1 MAGKKSTIKAIVDR
15 NVERHLVKEFL
26 MKNTKRSGFGGLD
39 IKRTPNGT
47 EVTVHAVKPGLVI
60 GRKGK
65 IIKELEGRLKSEFDL
80 FDPQLKVEE
89 IKQKDSILN
98 AQVMA
103 EWIASSLERGWYY
116 RRAGNSAAENIM
128 SEGARGVI
136 VTVAGKLTG
145 SRNRTQKFIM
155 GHVKYCGE
163 TALQHMDKGYA
174 VAVRKLGTIGVTVE
188 IMRKDVRLPH
198 EISIF
203 SDEELKIREAAGEE
217 GEETPTEEVVE

>member
-1 MAGKKSTIKAIVDR
+1 MAGKKSTIKAIVNR

-47 EVTVHAVKPGLVI
+47 EVTVHAERPGLVI

-65 IIKELEGRLKSEFDL
+65 IIKELEGRLKSEFEL
-80 FDPQLKVEE
+80 FEPQLKVEE
-89 IKQKDSILN
+89 IKSSDSTLN

-103 EWIASSLERGWYY
+103 EKIASALERGWYY

-128 SEGARGVI
+128 SAGARGVI

-163 TALQHMDKGYA
+163 TSLQHMDKGYA

-188 IMRKDVRLPH
+188 IMRANTRLPH

-203 SDEELKIREAAGEE
+203 SDEELKIREEQGEE
-217 GEETPTEEVVE
+217 GEPETTVEVEE

>member
-1 MAGKKSTIKAIVDR
+1 MAGKKSTIKAIVNR

-47 EVTVHAVKPGLVI
+47 EVTVHAERPGLVI

-65 IIKELEGRLKSEFDL
+65 IIKELESRLKSEFDL
-80 FDPQLKVEE
+80 FEPQLKVEE
-89 IKQKDSILN
+89 IKSSDSTLN

-103 EWIASSLERGWYY
+103 EKIASALERGWYY

-128 SEGARGVI
+128 NAGARGVI

-155 GHVKYCGE
+155 GHVKYSGE
-163 TALQHMDKGYA
+163 TALQQMDKGYA

-188 IMRKDVRLPH
+188 IMRANTRLPH

-203 SDEELKIREAAGEE
+203 SDEELKIREEAAEEE
-217 GEETPTEEVVE
+217 GEATPEEVVE

>member
-1 MAGKKSTIKAIVDR
+1 
-15 NVERHLVKEFL
+15 

-47 EVTVHAVKPGLVI
+47 EVTVHAERPGLVI

-80 FDPQLKVEE
+80 FEPQLKVEE
-89 IKQKDSILN
+89 IKSSESTLN

-103 EWIASSLERGWYY
+103 EKIASALERGWYY

-128 SEGARGVI
+128 SAGARGVI

-188 IMRKDVRLPH
+188 IMRANTRLPH

-203 SDEELKIREAAGEE
+203 SDEELKIREAENQEAEE
-217 GEETPTEEVVE
+217 EAPEEVEE

>member
-1 MAGKKSTIKAIVDR
+1 MAGKKSTIKAIVNR

-39 IKRTPNGT
+39 TKRTPNGT
-47 EVTVHAVKPGLVI
+47 EVTVHAERPGLVI

-65 IIKELEGRLKSEFDL
+65 IIKELEGRLKSEFEL
-80 FDPQLKVEE
+80 FEPQLKVEE
-89 IKQKDSILN
+89 IKSSDSTLN

-103 EWIASSLERGWYY
+103 EKIASALERGWYY

-128 SEGARGVI
+128 SAGARCVI

-188 IMRKDVRLPH
+188 IMRANTRLPH

-203 SDEELKIREAAGEE
+203 SDEELKIREEQGEK
-217 GEETPTEEVVE
+217 GEPETTVEVEE